1 VEDIGHRLYS
11 GSKIRD
17 RSQDHRITSHIREVA
32 KEDAGECACE
42 TLARVLIGGRER
54 DAPRRRDDPRTP
66 SSISTSLF
74 DPSTSS
80 RYLDSSLRIGL
91 IGTWCYRYGQRRG
104 KRLPYRLWTIC
115 VCVRASL
122 SLKLLVRF
130 PDPEGGGHG
139 RYRSFRAF
147 VISPSLSLL
156 SLALS
161 VVWIEKD
168 ACYPSVMLDSCSLSS
183 WSSCLFRETHCPSR
197 DSVISAHRSWR
208 VVAMRD

>member
-1 VEDIGHRLYS
+1 
-11 GSKIRD
+11 
-17 RSQDHRITSHIREVA
+17 
-32 KEDAGECACE
+32 
-42 TLARVLIGGRER
+42 LARVLIGGRER

-80 RYLDSSLRIGL
+80 RYLDSSLMISQDWLDRNVVLQVRTATGRTFTLPPLDDLRMRACVVISQTPRPIPGP
-91 IGTWCYRYGQRRG
+91 GRG
-104 KRLPYRLWTIC
+104 RSR
-115 VCVRASL
+115 SL
-122 SLKLLVRF
+122 SFISSVR
-130 PDPEGGGHG
+130 
-139 RYRSFRAF
+139 YLSL
-147 VISPSLSLL
+147 SLSLL

>member
-1 VEDIGHRLYS
+1 
-11 GSKIRD
+11 
-17 RSQDHRITSHIREVA
+17 
-32 KEDAGECACE
+32 
-42 TLARVLIGGRER
+42 LARVLIGGRER

-104 KRLPYRLWTIC
+104 ERLPYRLWTIC

-197 DSVISAHRSWR
+197 DSVISAHAHRSWR
-208 VVAMRD
+208 VVVMRD